1 MLALGRALMLQPE
14 LLLLDEPSLGLSP
27 KLAKAAIQRVKEI
40 NQHLGTTIIVVEQ
53 HVREL
58 LSIAH
63 RVYLMRLGR
72 VVLHDTS
79 ENLLKDDRV
88 RQVFLR

>member
-27 KLAKAAIQRVKEI
+27 RLAKVAIQRVKEI
-40 NQHLGTTIIVVEQ
+40 NERLGTTIVVVEQ
-53 HVREL
+53 YVREL

-63 RVYLMRLGR
+63 RVYLMRMGR

-79 ENLLKDDRV
+79 KNLLEGDRI
-88 RQVFLR
+88 RELFLR